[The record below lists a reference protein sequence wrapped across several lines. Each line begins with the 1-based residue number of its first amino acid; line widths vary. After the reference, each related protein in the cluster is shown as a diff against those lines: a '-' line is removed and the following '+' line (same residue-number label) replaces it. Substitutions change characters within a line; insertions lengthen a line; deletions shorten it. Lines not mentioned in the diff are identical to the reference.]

1 MSRVPYHAVFDG
13 DKVGARR
20 SARRPPAS
28 SQSFFWPPSVRH
40 AAVILGPLPH
50 HYRHPTRLARPHA
63 SQGFL
68 FSSRYGIVYSGL
80 IMVSDLIA
88 HELAQPYP
96 AFVRLIGVKVRNR
109 GEVKK
114 LNAGSVAAGPGD
126 PVILE
131 HDGELTYGIVHTD
144 PYTVPFSPPMRV
156 MKSVLRV
163 PTVEELAVI
172 RRQPSLSREGI
183 AFCREQTAALGL
195 RMKMVEVYAALD
207 RRQITFVY
215 TADDRIDFRELV
227 RILARRFHSRIE
239 MRQIGAREEAKRL
252 GGVDTCGL
260 VLCCASFLTDF
271 QPVSIKQARKLGVPV
286 DDPKLLGVCG
296 RLKCC
301 LMFEAMEA
309 NSLTIQPSR
318 LISPSPSSP
327 VSA

>member
-1 MSRVPYHAVFDG
+1 
-13 DKVGARR
+13 
-20 SARRPPAS
+20 
-28 SQSFFWPPSVRH
+28 
-40 AAVILGPLPH
+40 
-50 HYRHPTRLARPHA
+50 
-63 SQGFL
+63 
-68 FSSRYGIVYSGL
+68 
-80 IMVSDLIA
+80 MVSDLIA

-96 AFVRLIGVKVRNR
+96 TLVRLIGVKVRNH

-114 LNAGSVAAGPGD
+114 LNGASVIASLGD
-126 PVILE
+126 PLVLE
-131 HDGELTYGIVHTD
+131 HDGELTYGIVHTE

-163 PTVEELAVI
+163 PTTEESAII
-172 RRQPSLSREGI
+172 RRQPSLSQEGM
-183 AFCREQTAALGL
+183 AFCREQAAALGL

-207 RRQITFVY
+207 RRHITFVY

-271 QPVSIKQARKLGVPV
+271 QPVSAKQARKLGVPV

-309 NSLTIQPSR
+309 NSPTCQSSR
-318 LISPSPSSP
+318 LISPSSSSP
-327 VSA
+327 VSS

>member
-1 MSRVPYHAVFDG
+1 M
-13 DKVGARR
+13 
-20 SARRPPAS
+20 
-28 SQSFFWPPSVRH
+28 
-40 AAVILGPLPH
+40 I
-50 HYRHPTRLARPHA
+50 
-63 SQGFL
+63 
-68 FSSRYGIVYSGL
+68 
-80 IMVSDLIA
+80 SDLIA

-126 PVILE
+126 PVIME
-131 HDGELTYGIVHTD
+131 HDGELTYGIVHTE

>member
-1 MSRVPYHAVFDG
+1 MHLLLGHSSSYPFD
-13 DKVGARR
+13 
-20 SARRPPAS
+20 
-28 SQSFFWPPSVRH
+28 Q
-40 AAVILGPLPH
+40 AACQ
-50 HYRHPTRLARPHA
+50 LA
-63 SQGFL
+63 FL
-68 FSSRYGIVYSGL
+68 FSPWCGIVYSDPT
-80 IMVSDLIA
+80 MVSDLIA
-88 HELAQPYP
+88 QELAQPYP
-96 AFVRLIGVKVRNR
+96 AFVRLIGVKIRNR

-114 LNAGSVAAGPGD
+114 LNAGSVAANLGD

-131 HDGELTYGIVHTD
+131 HDGELTYGIIHTEA
-144 PYTVPFSPPMRV
+144 YTVPFSPPMRV
-156 MKSVLRV
+156 MKSALRV
-163 PTVEELAVI
+163 PTAEELAVI
-172 RRQPSLSREGI
+172 RRQPALSREGM
-183 AFCREQTAALGL
+183 AFCREQMAALSL

-215 TADDRIDFRELV
+215 TAEDRIDFRELV

-271 QPVSIKQARKLGVPV
+271 QPVSVKHARKLGVPV

-318 LISPSPSSP
+318 LISPSSSSSP
-327 VSA
+327 VSS

>member
-1 MSRVPYHAVFDG
+1 M
-13 DKVGARR
+13 
-20 SARRPPAS
+20 
-28 SQSFFWPPSVRH
+28 
-40 AAVILGPLPH
+40 I
-50 HYRHPTRLARPHA
+50 
-63 SQGFL
+63 
-68 FSSRYGIVYSGL
+68 
-80 IMVSDLIA
+80 SDLIA

-96 AFVRLIGVKVRNR
+96 AFVRLIGVKIRNR
-109 GEVKK
+109 GEVRK
-114 LNAGSVAAGPGD
+114 LNAGSVAASLGA

-131 HDGELTYGIVHTD
+131 HDGELTYGIVHTE
-144 PYTVPFSPPMRV
+144 PYSVPFSPPMRV

-163 PTVEELAVI
+163 PTAEEHSII
-172 RRQPSLSREGI
+172 RRQPSLSQEGLV
-183 AFCREQTAALGL
+183 FCREQSAALGL
-195 RMKMVEVYAALD
+195 RMKMVEIYAALD

-271 QPVSIKQARKLGVPV
+271 QPVSVKQARKLGMPV

-309 NSLTIQPSR
+309 TSQTIQPSR
-318 LISPSPSSP
+318 LISPSSSSSS
-327 VSA
+327 VSS